1 VLINRK
7 KETCT
12 KERGKIME
20 NIFNDSNVNIDE
32 YRPDSP
38 GVILA
43 KRITKLKKYKS
54 ILLLFLVFIILI
66 YLLVKTDNLMLI
78 IIAFAAF
85 IIASSCLI
93 IYETKLLKELEKL
106 PEEEKFNLNY
116 YSLYKNVK
124 KPGLVKDN
132 VLMALAVNGAL
143 LKNREVTRQALELMR
158 ANYQPEILY
167 KLKNWLS
174 SDSCEISEAEL
185 RRKKSLYPIARI
197 AILIYAFSGLVVLSA
212 IIEDYIPIGA
222 YKAFVLYESIFYS
235 IMIAA
240 CCVIVINV
248 IYNIINI
255 NKIYVNSPIKNKTK
269 RIVLLILGA
278 LFFALIFMTN
288 IFSQYFFGM

>member
-1 VLINRK
+1 MV
-7 KETCT
+7 
-12 KERGKIME
+12 

-38 GVILA
+38 GVIMA

-54 ILLLFLVFIILI
+54 ILILFIVFIILTH
-66 YLLVKTDNLMLI
+66 LLVKTDNLMLF
-78 IIAFAAF
+78 IIAVTAF

-93 IYETKLLKELEKL
+93 IYETKLQKELEKL

-124 KPGLVKDN
+124 KPGLVKNN
-132 VLMALAVNGAL
+132 VLMALAINGAL
-143 LKNREVTRQALELMR
+143 LKNREITRQALELMS

-185 RRKKSLYPIARI
+185 RRNKSLYPIARI
-197 AILIYAFSGLVVLSA
+197 AILIYALSGLLYLDA
-212 IIEDYIPIGA
+212 FIDDYIPIGA
-222 YKAFVLYESIFYS
+222 YKAFALYESIFYS

-240 CCVIVINV
+240 FCVIVINV
-248 IYNIINI
+248 IYNIINR

-269 RIVLLILGA
+269 RIVLLILLA
-278 LFFALIFMTN
+278 LIFISIFMTN
-288 IFSQYFFGM
+288 SFSQYFFGM

>member
-1 VLINRK
+1 MSALQ

-12 KERGKIME
+12 KERGNIME

-38 GVILA
+38 GVIMA
-43 KRITKLKKYKS
+43 KRITKLKKYKA
-54 ILLLFLVFIILI
+54 ILILFIVFIILTH
-66 YLLVKTDNLMLI
+66 LLVKTDNLMLF

-85 IIASSCLI
+85 IIASSCII
-93 IYETKLLKELEKL
+93 IYETKLQKELEKL

-132 VLMALAVNGAL
+132 VLMALAINGAL
-143 LKNREVTRQALELMR
+143 LKNREITRQALELMS

-167 KLKNWLS
+167 TLKNWLS

-185 RRKKSLYPIARI
+185 RRNKSLYPIARI
-197 AILIYAFSGLVVLSA
+197 ACLIYALSGLLYLYA
-212 IIEDYIPIGA
+212 FIDDYIPIGA
-222 YKAFVLYESIFYS
+222 YKAFALYESIFYS

-240 CCVIVINV
+240 CCVIVVNV
-248 IYNIINI
+248 IYNIINR
-255 NKIYVNSPIKNKTK
+255 NKIYVNSPIKDKTK
-269 RIVLLILGA
+269 RIVLLTLGA
-278 LFFALIFMTN
+278 LIFISIFMTN
-288 IFSQYFFGM
+288 SFSQYFFGM

>member
-1 VLINRK
+1 
-7 KETCT
+7 
-12 KERGKIME
+12 ME

-38 GVILA
+38 GVIMA

-54 ILLLFLVFIILI
+54 ILILFIVFIILTH
-66 YLLVKTDNLMLI
+66 LLVKTDNLMLV
-78 IIAFAAF
+78 IIAVTAF
-85 IIASSCLI
+85 IIASSCII
-93 IYETKLLKELEKL
+93 IYETKLQKELEKL

-124 KPGLVKDN
+124 KPGLVKNN
-132 VLMALAVNGAL
+132 VLMALAINGAL
-143 LKNREVTRQALELMR
+143 LKNREITRQALELMS

-185 RRKKSLYPIARI
+185 RRNKSLYPIARI
-197 AILIYAFSGLVVLSA
+197 ACLIYALSGLLYLYA
-212 IIEDYIPIGA
+212 FIEDYIPIGA
-222 YKAFVLYESIFYS
+222 YKAFALYESIFYS

-240 CCVIVINV
+240 FCVIVINA
-248 IYNIINI
+248 IYNIINR
-255 NKIYVNSPIKNKTK
+255 NKIYVNSPVKNKTK

-278 LFFALIFMTN
+278 LIFTLIFMTN
-288 IFSQYFFGM
+288 SFSQYFFGM

>member
-1 VLINRK
+1 MSALQ

-12 KERGKIME
+12 KERGKNME

-38 GVILA
+38 GVIMA

-54 ILLLFLVFIILI
+54 ILILFIVFIMLTH
-66 YLLVKTDNLMLI
+66 LLVKTDNLMLF
-78 IIAFAAF
+78 IIAFTAF

-93 IYETKLLKELEKL
+93 IYETKLQKELEKL

-124 KPGLVKDN
+124 KPGLVKNN
-132 VLMALAVNGAL
+132 VLMALAINGAL
-143 LKNREVTRQALELMR
+143 LNNREITRQALELMS

-167 KLKNWLS
+167 KLNNWLS

-185 RRKKSLYPIARI
+185 RRNKSLYPIARI
-197 AILIYAFSGLVVLSA
+197 ACLIYALSGLLYLDA
-212 IIEDYIPIGA
+212 FIDHYIPIGA
-222 YKAFVLYESIFYS
+222 YKAFALYESIYYS

-240 CCVIVINV
+240 FCVIVINV
-248 IYNIINI
+248 IYNIINR
-255 NKIYVNSPIKNKTK
+255 NKIYVNSPIKDKTK
-269 RIVLLILGA
+269 RIVLLILLA
-278 LFFALIFMTN
+278 LIFISIFMTN
-288 IFSQYFFGM
+288 SFSQYFFGM